1 MAQQDWF
8 AANAP
13 KADGGDWF
21 AKNAPSAAS
30 SITPPKMTVGAP
42 ASQPMTQHYLI
53 GGGGNDPVKPVT
65 ESVGDVASGM
75 VKNVGYLA
83 AMTPTIV
90 HRGLQKQ
97 GIAPEGDVFPGEHTA
112 QEVQEQDVPNA
123 AMTVMTGAAEG
134 MEAEPRPLT
143 ARPAT
148 PRGRTVAEPPSTA
161 GLDPETQAKYTAAL
175 DKANKAHGEAL
186 ADHAVKEA
194 EARAKWV
201 DKAAGA
207 KRGAAAAEAATNKKA
222 ALERGSQEYT
232 RLTHDNLQHTYQ
244 AARGSLDQRWDQ
256 FRTVMQGEQLD
267 PVRAYESVED
277 AKTKYL
283 KGSPSSLKV
292 FNDLTGEIGIQK
304 INEEGEVITP
314 KGENGEVVEVEL
326 PFDTGRVHYSAI
338 GDRLSQG
345 TLPGNVYQALK
356 AVSEDLDAQLTDA
369 AEGRGLGK
377 EYTALKSNEHQFR
390 SDWKDSHS
398 PLAKAYKA
406 QDPNFLA
413 GHVTG
418 KGADLLMKQLAR
430 YREFGAKPY
439 LPAAARRLSLEADAV
454 PRVRVPE
461 TPAKYKAPTAPELKP
476 VERPTPKTKTTKA
489 PSKGTIGRTAARI
502 GGKLV
507 GAKVGGFPGYVA
519 GGEVGTKLYD
529 RFTRP
534 RTVEEPP
541 DE

>member
-1 MAQQDWF
+1 
-8 AANAP
+8 
-13 KADGGDWF
+13 
-21 AKNAPSAAS
+21 
-30 SITPPKMTVGAP
+30 
-42 ASQPMTQHYLI
+42 
-53 GGGGNDPVKPVT
+53 
-65 ESVGDVASGM
+65 
-75 VKNVGYLA
+75 
-83 AMTPTIV
+83 
-90 HRGLQKQ
+90 
-97 GIAPEGDVFPGEHTA
+97 
-112 QEVQEQDVPNA
+112 VP
-123 AMTVMTGAAEG
+123 
-134 MEAEPRPLT
+134 
-143 ARPAT
+143 
-148 PRGRTVAEPPSTA
+148 EPPSTA

-232 RLTHDNLQHTYQ
+232 RLTHDNLQQTYQ

-292 FNDLTGEIGIQK
+292 FNDLVNEIGIQK

-356 AVSEDLDAQLTDA
+356 AVSEDLDEQLTDA

-476 VERPTPKTKTTKA
+476 VERPTPKTKA
-489 PSKGTIGRTAARI
+489 PEVKGTGRLTRAVRRGTMKI
-502 GGKLV
+502 VGGHL
-507 GAKVGGFPGYVA
+507 AGFPGYVA
-519 GGEVGTKLYD
+519 AGEADTALENAIIRK
-529 RFTRP
+529 RRA
-534 RTVEEPP
+534 TVEPPP

>member
-42 ASQPMTQHYLI
+42 SGADMTEHYLI
-53 GGGGNDPVKPVT
+53 GDNPVKSVA
-65 ESVGDVASGM
+65 ESARDM
-75 VKNVGYLA
+75 VHGA
-83 AMTPTIV
+83 AETTGAQILMTPTLI

-97 GIAPEGDVFPGEHTA
+97 GVLPEGDVFRGEHTFK
-112 QEVQEQDVPNA
+112 EVQEQDVPNA
-123 AMTVMTGAAEG
+123 ALMVVPGASEG
-134 MEAEPRPLT
+134 IMEGEGTPAT
-143 ARPAT
+143 ARPAA
-148 PRGRTVAEPPSTA
+148 PRGRTVPEPPSTA

-232 RLTHDNLQHTYQ
+232 RLTHDNLQQTYQ

-356 AVSEDLDAQLTDA
+356 AVSEDLDEQLTDA